1 MIGDWRESRNGL
13 SLEAKYVFDGYSSL
27 RDFLDEVANI
37 TEAVN
42 IHPNMS
48 FGRDYASLIIYATG
62 ERLSD
67 EEKQLA
73 EKIDKVY
80 QQFK

>member
-13 SLEAKYVFDGYSSL
+13 SLETKFVFGSYSSL
-27 RDFLDEVANI
+27 RDFLDEVAKI

-42 IHPNMS
+42 IHPNIS

-67 EEKQLA
+67 EEKELA
-73 EKIDKVY
+73 NNINDVY